1 MTYWCE
7 TPDDQK
13 DTWHWM
19 GMGILLA
26 HTMGLHRNPEKSNMD
41 PKKQKLWKRIW
52 WSCFM
57 RNRLV
62 SLGMRRPTRIK
73 DDDYDV
79 SILTF
84 EDFEIQVLDPR
95 IAHFHKNLC

>member
-1 MTYWCE
+1 
-7 TPDDQK
+7 
-13 DTWHWM
+13 
-19 GMGILLA
+19 
-26 HTMGLHRNPEKSNMD
+26 
-41 PKKQKLWKRIW
+41 
-52 WSCFM
+52 M